1 MVLVASAGLEEPEG
15 LVALVESAAGTVHRL
30 CRPAAATGSTTPNI
44 AVVPLIG
51 TGRPRTGLV
60 VRRAVIRLL
69 TVRLVPGAKCNGRAA
84 IWPATARGAE
94 VLAIGPAEAVWAIE
108 RGEVPATG
116 PEGGQVTEQAEGE
129 GIASEAGMCPA
140 VRAGTEMPSEAVL
153 EDTTDRV
160 LAPAA
165 TAVPRAWDLEAEAE
179 VEAAVEAEAEA
190 EAGGG
195 KA

>member
-1 MVLVASAGLEEPEG
+1 
-15 LVALVESAAGTVHRL
+15 
-30 CRPAAATGSTTPNI
+30 
-44 AVVPLIG
+44 
-51 TGRPRTGLV
+51 
-60 VRRAVIRLL
+60 
-69 TVRLVPGAKCNGRAA
+69 
-84 IWPATARGAE
+84 
-94 VLAIGPAEAVWAIE
+94 
-108 RGEVPATG
+108 
-116 PEGGQVTEQAEGE
+116 
-129 GIASEAGMCPA
+129 
-140 VRAGTEMPSEAVL
+140 MPSEAVL